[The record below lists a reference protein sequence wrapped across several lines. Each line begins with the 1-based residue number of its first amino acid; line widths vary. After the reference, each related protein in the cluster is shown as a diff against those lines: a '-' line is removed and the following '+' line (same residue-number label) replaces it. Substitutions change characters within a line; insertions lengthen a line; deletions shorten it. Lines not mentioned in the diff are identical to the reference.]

1 MDIKKR
7 VEELT
12 NILNDANY
20 KYYVLDEPTIT
31 DQEYDKYLRELEE
44 LEQKY
49 KEFARDDSPTKRVG
63 GEVLDSFKKVTHKIP
78 MMSLSDVFSES
89 EVVNFDERI
98 KKEGIRPQYV
108 CELKIDG
115 LSVSLLY
122 EHGKLVRAATRG
134 DGVVGEDITHNVKT
148 IKSVPLTL
156 NEDIDIEVRGEI
168 YMSKKSLEKVNL
180 ERIKNGE
187 KPLQNARNG
196 AAGSIRQLD
205 SKVAAK
211 RGLDV
216 WIYHLPNPLDYGI
229 HTHYEA
235 LEFMKKLGFKTNP
248 NNRLVNNINEV
259 LEFISEKNAERK
271 SLPYDIDGIV
281 IKVNNID
288 QQQELGFTAKYPK
301 WATAYKFPA
310 EEVLT
315 RLNDIIFTVG
325 RTGQIT
331 PNAVLDPVIV
341 MGSTIARATLHN
353 ENYIKE
359 KDLRIGDIV
368 SIRKAGDVIPE
379 VVEVKKERRTGN
391 EKNFEMIHNCPI
403 CGTTLVKKEGQVDYF
418 CLNEHCPT
426 RKIESLIHFAERDA
440 MNIDGLGEKIMEDFF
455 NFSFIRTIPDIY
467 LLQTHR
473 EDLTRLEGYGEKS
486 VTKLLEAIE
495 KSKSNSLEKLLF
507 GLGIPHVGSKTAKII
522 ASHYHNIDNIMK
534 ATLEDLSSI
543 NDIGEIIAKS
553 IVDYF
558 QKEDNKI
565 IIERLKQ
572 YGINMNYLGQKIIKD
587 ETFYGKTFVL
597 TGTMTEYKRD
607 EAKNLI
613 ENYGGKTSSSV
624 SKKTDVVIAGAEPGN
639 KYDKAVELGITI
651 WSEED
656 FKKNIEESKRNN

>member
-63 GEVLDSFKKVTHKIP
+63 GEVLDSFKKVIHKIP

-607 EAKNLI
+607 EAKSLI

-624 SKKTDVVIAGAEPGN
+624 SKKTDVVIAGAEPGS

>member
-229 HTHYEA
+229 HTHYGA

-624 SKKTDVVIAGAEPGN
+624 SKKTDVVIAGAEPGS